1 MSRTRLTVLTA
12 MALTVL
18 AAGSHSRFAHSGA
31 EANEITIL
39 SSSAIQG
46 ELAPCG

>member
-1 MSRTRLTVLTA
+1 MRLTVLA
-12 MALTVL
+12 AVVMTVL

-39 SSSAIQG
+39 SSGSIQG